1 MQSVWQSKGK
11 KIHSRKIEVSTY
23 DYDGQRI
30 IVEGVLKDDRF
41 QDSYLLT
48 GEKFPKG
55 AIHHMVIRLLV
66 NCSNLLIE
74 DIDVELISVPRD
86 MCRETINCLAQIKGL
101 TISKGFTLKIKKI
114 AGGSKGCTHL
124 VELIQTMAP
133 AIVQGYA
140 AYQAQKPVSFD
151 SDQANMILQ
160 FLVNTCHAWRE
171 DGPYV
176 ELFRKR
182 IQKK

>member
-101 TISKGFTLKIKKI
+101 TISKGFTL
-114 AGGSKGCTHL
+114 
-124 VELIQTMAP
+124 
-133 AIVQGYA
+133 
-140 AYQAQKPVSFD
+140 
-151 SDQANMILQ
+151 
-160 FLVNTCHAWRE
+160 
-171 DGPYV
+171 
-176 ELFRKR
+176 
-182 IQKK
+182 